1 MAVPAHH
8 DPDIGGDQADLQA
21 AATGDARAASRLY
34 DAHARTIYAIGLSM
48 LRSPTQ
54 AEDVVQDS
62 FLRLWRHIDD
72 LARDAVP
79 LRPWLIRVA
88 SNRCIDILR
97 KHGEVC
103 DDGMPEPMDAA
114 PGPHDQL
121 ATAQLGA
128 EIDRALLAITD
139 GQRLALTLTAKLG
152 LSTREAANA
161 MDMGERAVESLVARA
176 KKALRRKLA
185 DVAADFIER

>member
-62 FLRLWRHIDD
+62 FLRL
-72 LARDAVP
+72 
-79 LRPWLIRVA
+79 
-88 SNRCIDILR
+88 
-97 KHGEVC
+97 
-103 DDGMPEPMDAA
+103 
-114 PGPHDQL
+114 
-121 ATAQLGA
+121 
-128 EIDRALLAITD
+128 
-139 GQRLALTLTAKLG
+139 
-152 LSTREAANA
+152 
-161 MDMGERAVESLVARA
+161 
-176 KKALRRKLA
+176 
-185 DVAADFIER
+185 